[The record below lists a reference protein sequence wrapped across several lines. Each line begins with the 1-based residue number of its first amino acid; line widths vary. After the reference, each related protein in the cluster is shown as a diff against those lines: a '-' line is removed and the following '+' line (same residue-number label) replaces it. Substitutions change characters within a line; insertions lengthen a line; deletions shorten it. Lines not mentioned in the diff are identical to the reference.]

1 MLDQLDDTQRELA
14 RITEEYHRR
23 AAGQRV
29 PPGAYSLFNDAALL
43 HVHGIERALLD
54 LLRRHHLTDLV
65 ETTVLDIGCGSG
77 SQLRRLLDYGAMPE
91 HLTGIDLLPERIERA
106 RHLNP
111 AMQWVRGSAHELP
124 FADAHFDLVT
134 TYTMFSSI
142 LDEPLRRRIAAE
154 MWRVLKP
161 GGMVIVYDFAFDNP
175 RNPAVRGITRRHLR
189 SLFAQPGAQFDI
201 RRLTLAPPLAR
212 RVAPRSR
219 LLALALADL
228 KLLNTHLLAGI
239 THSPSNANRPS

>member
-1 MLDQLDDTQRELA
+1 MLGQLDDTQRELA

-23 AAGQRV
+23 ATGQRV

-54 LLRRHHLTDLV
+54 LLRRHRFTDLS
-65 ETTVLDIGCGSG
+65 EATVLDIGCGSG
-77 SQLRRLLDYGAMPE
+77 SHLRRLLDYGALPE

-106 RHLNP
+106 RRLNP
-111 AMQWVRGSAHELP
+111 AIHWICGSAHELP

-134 TYTMFSSI
+134 TYTMFISI

-175 RNPAVRGITRRHLR
+175 RNPAVRGITRRHIR
-189 SLFAQPGAQFDI
+189 SLFAAPDARFDI
-201 RRLTLAPPLAR
+201 RRVTLAPPLAR

-219 LLALALADL
+219 LLALALEHL
-228 KLLNTHLLAGI
+228 KLLNTHLLVGVARA
-239 THSPSNANRPS
+239 PSNAGRQS

>member
-1 MLDQLDDTQRELA
+1 MHGQLDDTQRELA

-23 AAGQRV
+23 AAGARV
-29 PPGAYSLFNDAALL
+29 APGAYSLFNDAALL
-43 HVHGIERALLD
+43 HVHGIERALLA
-54 LLRRHHLTDLV
+54 LLRRHGFTDLA
-65 ETTVLDIGCGSG
+65 ERAVLDIGCGSG
-77 SQLRRLLDYGAMPE
+77 SQLRRLLDYGAVPE
-91 HLTGIDLLPERIERA
+91 HLTGVDLLPERIERA

-111 AMQWVRGSAHELP
+111 AIHWVCGSAHELP

-161 GGMVIVYDFAFDNP
+161 GGMVIVYDFAYDNP
-175 RNPAVRGITRRHLR
+175 RNPVVRGITRRHIR
-189 SLFAQPGAQFDI
+189 ALFAAPDARFDI
-201 RRLTLAPPLAR
+201 RRVTLAPPLAR
-212 RVAPRSR
+212 RIAPRSR
-219 LLALALADL
+219 LLALALEDL

-239 THSPSNANRPS
+239 ARTPPH